1 MSPPSP
7 GGLGG
12 TGGGGEATL
21 AGGSPLRRPEN
32 IVHHTKNTNSAS
44 AASASS
50 RISHMIGRRLR
61 SNHPHRPV
69 RASLA
74 LIIAAFLAAC
84 GQVPVRQPSTPIPP
98 AQPPVPGLHKP
109 AAAPQTQDDGSL
121 SWERARA
128 RWVATDWPEL
138 PGWSQDRVG
147 EVWSALWRSCQ
158 KATGDWLPVCTRAR
172 ALGAN
177 WGSEAGD
184 DGVRQWL
191 QTNLRPWRVQGYE
204 GQTTGLLTGYFEPQV
219 DAMRKAF
226 GAFQTPLFRP
236 PADLASRKP
245 YYTRAELDTLPE
257 ARAALAGRELVY
269 VADPLDALMIQV
281 QGSTRIRVLDELT
294 PEGQPRQIRLAFAGH
309 NNQPYQS
316 VARWLVDQG
325 AFPLDQA
332 SWGSIRGWA
341 GLNPQRVP
349 EMLRANP
356 RVVFFREEPLTQP
369 DQGPLGAQ
377 AVPLTPGRS
386 IAVDRDAVPYGTPVW
401 LDSTEPQPW
410 SPNQPA
416 PRPLQRLVVA
426 QDTGGAIVG
435 PVRAD
440 YFWGW
445 GDEAMTQAGRTK
457 QPLRVW
463 ALWPRDTA
471 STPSDPARILGDVGT
486 APAVK

>member
-1 MSPPSP
+1 M
-7 GGLGG
+7 
-12 TGGGGEATL
+12 
-21 AGGSPLRRPEN
+21 
-32 IVHHTKNTNSAS
+32 VHHTKNTNSAS

-84 GQVPVRQPSTPIPP
+84 GQLPTHHPATPIPP

-109 AAAPQTQDDGSL
+109 SASPETQADGSL
-121 SWERARA
+121 AWDRARA

-138 PGWSQDRVG
+138 PGWTQDRVG
-147 EVWSALWRSCQ
+147 EAWSALWRSCQ
-158 KATGDWLPVCTRAR
+158 RATGDWLPVCTRAR
-172 ALGAN
+172 TLGAN
-177 WGSEAGD
+177 WGREAGD
-184 DGVRQWL
+184 ETVRQWL
-191 QTNLRPWRVQGYE
+191 ETNLRPWRVQGHE

-219 DAMRKAF
+219 DAMRAPF
-226 GAFQTPLFRP
+226 GAFQTPLFRA
-236 PADLASRKP
+236 PADLVTRKP

-325 AFPLDQA
+325 AFPLEQA
-332 SWGSIRGWA
+332 SWGAIRGWA

-356 RVVFFREEPLTQP
+356 RVVFFREEPLTRP
-369 DQGPLGAQ
+369 DEGPLGAQ

-401 LDSTEPQPW
+401 LDSTEPQAW
-410 SPNQPA
+410 SANQPA
-416 PRPLQRLVVA
+416 PKPLQRLVVA

-471 STPSDPARILGDVGT
+471 STPSDPARILGDVGSG
-486 APAVK
+486 ASSVK